1 MCRFLRR
8 RMSRATDCRLVR
20 RVRGWPSIVPRE
32 RWMKTG
38 AQESGS
44 CLLFRKENAITAAAA
59 LLRGNAAP
67 WSAASGRSG
76 VRPGGS
82 GPCAWSAPSGA
93 GRHERHSCSGD
104 VPHRSRA
111 PTRPEIAR
119 SCHWDTGSCRVPIRS
134 EGPPRKR
141 LGRLRHP
148 VLARD
153 LVPIRWQTP
162 RRCCDTEPSRLLR
175 RRVPASPPMHPAP
188 FHLSNQRRVDNNILR
203 G

>member
-1 MCRFLRR
+1 MRPCATMCRFLRK
-8 RMSRATDCRLVR
+8 RMSRVTDCRLVR

-32 RWMKTG
+32 RWMKAG

-44 CLLFRKENAITAAAA
+44 CLLFRKERAITAAAA

-67 WSAASGRSG
+67 WSAVSGRSG

-82 GPCAWSAPSGA
+82 GPCAWSAPLGA
-93 GRHERHSCSGD
+93 GWRERHSCSGD

-111 PTRPEIAR
+111 PLRPEIAR
-119 SCHWDTGSCRVPIRS
+119 SCHWDTGSCRISIRS

-141 LGRLRHP
+141 LGQLRHP

-153 LVPIRWQTP
+153 LVPIRW
-162 RRCCDTEPSRLLR
+162 L
-175 RRVPASPPMHPAP
+175 
-188 FHLSNQRRVDNNILR
+188 
-203 G
+203 